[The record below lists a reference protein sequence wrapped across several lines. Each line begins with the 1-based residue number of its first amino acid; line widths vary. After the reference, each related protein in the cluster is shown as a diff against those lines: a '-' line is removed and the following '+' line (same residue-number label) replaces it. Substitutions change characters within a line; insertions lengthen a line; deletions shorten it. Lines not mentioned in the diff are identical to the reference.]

1 MPSSDNLLNDA
12 QIAWVIAARV
22 MLIPSRKT
30 YRDAGRIA
38 IGHRLLGECV
48 RTGLVSETQIRNIHE
63 SLRTSISSPV
73 WGKNDHIGK
82 EHICSFYI
90 FCNQRIRP
98 PPQPLKEND

>member
-73 WGKNDHIGK
+73 WGKNDHW
-82 EHICSFYI
+82 ERTYMQFLHF
-90 FCNQRIRP
+90 
-98 PPQPLKEND
+98 L